1 MSNAC
6 IMTTHQEFGRVS
18 KAAHRVEECFDRGKG
33 EAGMADY
40 EVRNWPGWQ
49 HHQTLSLLASW
60 FLNVETWRTE
70 KTHTCADVQSGAK
83 EHRCNHPSSVP
94 RRFTPRRQ
102 QTNNS
107 AIDAKPICQTL
118 SLAKA

>member
-1 MSNAC
+1 
-6 IMTTHQEFGRVS
+6 MTTHQEFGRVS

-60 FLNVETWRTE
+60 FLNVETRRTE
-70 KTHTCADVQSGAK
+70 KTH
-83 EHRCNHPSSVP
+83 
-94 RRFTPRRQ
+94 
-102 QTNNS
+102 
-107 AIDAKPICQTL
+107 L
-118 SLAKA
+118 